1 MNHDINK
8 TRFNGI
14 QYSIYTVDC
23 TVDSIKFRKARHYK
37 TLFFYYFFILL
48 IASYTQLCDPYE
60 RLQLGGI
67 GLVFS

>member
-1 MNHDINK
+1 MV
-8 TRFNGI
+8 
-14 QYSIYTVDC
+14 YTSTVY